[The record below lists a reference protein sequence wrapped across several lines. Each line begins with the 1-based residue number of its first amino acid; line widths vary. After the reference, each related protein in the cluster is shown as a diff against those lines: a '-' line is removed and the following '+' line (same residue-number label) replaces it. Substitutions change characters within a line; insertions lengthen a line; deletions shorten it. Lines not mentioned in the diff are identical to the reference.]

1 MDNYNN
7 DDNVVKMNPITIESS
22 SMKYLCKYKIKR
34 KKMMQQKT
42 FANQKS
48 SLILVKRQKQ
58 TPSTKSNS
66 MSLTLNKRDIQQNY
80 SSKFCVKRRKKS
92 FKPDDQS
99 NDNCSSRY
107 KSLAIFKRRRKQI
120 KNSENEKNEI
130 QSLKRRESKL
140 LFTSKTCEQPYND
153 DDEKTLVGKN
163 NFFKIETSSS
173 SDSDYSSSSFIKSN
187 SIGKSNNS
195 MEKAS
200 SQILDNNK
208 FLNENDKKMIS
219 VDTDKNQKNLEE
231 QKQQKHIDEKEKL
244 LPQLE
249 SVIQQQQNITENQQ
263 HNDDEKM
270 AKNKLNASTPPPPTT
285 TTMTQSMINTNDNE
299 NRPEG
304 DNIDRGTTLA
314 VWTSILTVVAGLI
327 IIRMFS

>member
-173 SDSDYSSSSFIKSN
+173 SDSDYSSSSFIKS
-187 SIGKSNNS
+187 
-195 MEKAS
+195 
-200 SQILDNNK
+200 
-208 FLNENDKKMIS
+208 
-219 VDTDKNQKNLEE
+219 
-231 QKQQKHIDEKEKL
+231 
-244 LPQLE
+244 
-249 SVIQQQQNITENQQ
+249 
-263 HNDDEKM
+263 
-270 AKNKLNASTPPPPTT
+270 
-285 TTMTQSMINTNDNE
+285 
-299 NRPEG
+299 
-304 DNIDRGTTLA
+304 TL
-314 VWTSILTVVAGLI
+314 
-327 IIRMFS
+327 R